1 MHTSD
6 LSYTSNIGAPG
17 DGSLHM
23 LATVTHAN
31 HRVLVASL
39 GLPVPYP
46 AHIPLPPL
54 HVHATPEITYRHVL
68 PTQPPLSCVAQT
80 PIPCSARAAQDT
92 HSYFSCLRILEG
104 MTGVSFVSL
113 TGRQRLLLLCM
124 GGRVAYFLNTMFACN
139 ETWQR
144 QQRLMYAICSFKAH
158 RARACPVLFKTRNPQ
173 PATLTPP
180 PPPLHVLGRRC
191 RRVQQRKRHR
201 PF

>member
-1 MHTSD
+1 
-6 LSYTSNIGAPG
+6 
-17 DGSLHM
+17 M

-92 HSYFSCLRILEG
+92 HSYFSCVRILEG

-124 GGRVAYFLNTMFACN
+124 GGRVSYFLNTMFACN

-144 QQRLMYAICSFKAH
+144 QQRPHVRNLFVHSK
-158 RARACPVLFKTRNPQ
+158 RTARE
-173 PATLTPP
+173 
-180 PPPLHVLGRRC
+180 HVLYCLRHATFSQPLSHPLPLPCMCLAAITDVFNSESVIGR
-191 RRVQQRKRHR
+191 
-201 PF
+201 FEEISADEY